1 MDIGRGKTW
10 RKGPVQG
17 NAAVL
22 TQNNAAPAPSK
33 DPRTSTRPSKFQ
45 GECWH
50 CQRLGHTRKECR
62 KLQRETAASAG
73 WEQPPKAQLVDR
85 QPSDN
90 RTNPI
95 NAIIKSFAA
104 LSSEEQDELAA
115 RFQESEDFQKA

>member
-1 MDIGRGKTW
+1 MDVGRGKTW

-17 NAAVL
+17 NAAVP

-33 DPRTSTRPSKFQ
+33 DPRASTRPSKFQ

-50 CQRLGHTRKECR
+50 CQKPGHTRKECR

-73 WEQPPKAQLVDR
+73 WEQPPEAQLVDW

-115 RFQESEDFQKA
+115 RFQESEDFQNA